1 MFHGI
6 LNIPEINYRYVL
18 NSEHRL
24 LYGRRALTTAFVWKK
39 SFNNSFCMEEEL

>member
-1 MFHGI
+1 
-6 LNIPEINYRYVL
+6 
-18 NSEHRL
+18 